1 MDNMLN
7 EEGNTS
13 GLQPEVNYTSEPHLS
28 NVDYVASLEEALP
41 SQSQKKSSHKRTK
54 NFTPIEDEMICS
66 AYLNMSKDPIVG
78 VNQTM

>member
-13 GLQPEVNYTSEPHLS
+13 GLQPEVNYTSEPHLN

-41 SQSQKKSSHKRTK
+41 LQSRKKLVINEWKTLH
-54 NFTPIEDEMICS
+54 
-66 AYLNMSKDPIVG
+66 
-78 VNQTM
+78 Q